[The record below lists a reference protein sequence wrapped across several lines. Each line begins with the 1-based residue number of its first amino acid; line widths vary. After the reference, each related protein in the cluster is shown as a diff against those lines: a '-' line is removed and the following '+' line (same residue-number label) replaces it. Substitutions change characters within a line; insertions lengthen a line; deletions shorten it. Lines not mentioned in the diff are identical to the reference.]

1 MSESSN
7 ESKDST
13 FSERILWKGIIGAIL
28 TGILFLF
35 YAFGIILYSELAL
48 FLFPSL
54 SFAVFY
60 GVFSDDLKLSAL
72 FGFLFQLN
80 PYLAFYLRVIEAPS
94 PSVILYILM
103 WGLIH
108 TFFGVISAWMGKDIR
123 IKFDRLPAMRWK
135 ARVGV
140 LFMGILLLFYSTAFT
155 EGGLLFSLTFIFA
168 VFYGLLTSELKLSV
182 FFGFIFQLD
191 LYLGVSLYVQE
202 TPPLSAIPTILIG
215 GLLTAFS
222 GGISAWIGKRILY
235 EKSMM

>member
-1 MSESSN
+1 MSENSN
-7 ESKDST
+7 ENMEST
-13 FSERILWKGIIGAIL
+13 FSERILWKSIIGAIL

-35 YAFGIILYSELAL
+35 STFGIILYSELAL

-80 PYLAFYLRVIEAPS
+80 SYLVFYLRVLEAPS
-94 PSVILYILM
+94 PSVILYILI
-103 WGLIH
+103 WGLLH
-108 TFFGVISAWMGKDIR
+108 AFFGVISAWMGRDIR
-123 IKFDRLPAMRWK
+123 IKFDKLPAMRWK

-140 LFMGILLLFYSTAFT
+140 LIMGILSLFYSTTIT
-155 EGGLLFSLTFIFA
+155 EGGPFFSLTFLFA
-168 VFYGLLTSELKLSV
+168 VFYGLLTSELKLSA

-191 LYLGVSLYVQE
+191 FYLGISLYVQE
-202 TPPLSAIPTILIG
+202 TPPLSAIPIILIG
-215 GLLTAFS
+215 GVLTAFL

-235 EKSMM
+235 D

>member
-7 ESKDST
+7 ESKEST

-28 TGILFLF
+28 TGILFLV
-35 YAFGIILYSELAL
+35 YAFGIIFYSELAL
-48 FLFPSL
+48 ILFPSL

-60 GVFSDDLKLSAL
+60 GAFSDDLKLSAL

-80 PYLAFYLRVIEAPS
+80 SYLIYYLRVLEAPS
-94 PSVILYILM
+94 PSIILYILI

-108 TFFGVISAWMGKDIR
+108 AFFGVFSAWMGRDIR

-140 LFMGILLLFYSTAFT
+140 LIMGILLLFYSTAFT
-155 EGGLLFSLTFIFA
+155 EGGLLFSLTFLFA
-168 VFYGLLTSELKLSV
+168 VFYGLLTSELKLSA

-191 LYLGVSLYVQE
+191 LYLGISIYVRE
-202 TPPLSAIPTILIG
+202 TPPLSAIPIILIG
-215 GLLTAFS
+215 GLITAFL
-222 GGISAWIGKRILY
+222 GGISAWLGRRILY
-235 EKSMM
+235 E